1 MLFPTLS
8 LMAQE
13 ETKDYDAEYAVTGVD
28 GSLFLQSTE
37 ELHGSLIISG
47 VIAAEKDQIGTERI
61 DPRDQMAQIRIREP
75 ETVMNITQIDN
86 TEIVGFLRKVI
97 RPDSLLLC
105 LKKAR
110 FQQRIAGSQDN
121 QHKKEY
127 QPAPAPGMTY
137 LMPAAAEGGRRTAGS
152 GGNMLSTVRVHFSS
166 SPYGKIDCITE
177 ILYTNSMNLQGVGRY
192 YG

>member
-1 MLFPTLS
+1 M
-8 LMAQE
+8 
-13 ETKDYDAEYAVTGVD
+13 D
-28 GSLFLQSTE
+28 GSLLLQSTE
-37 ELHGSLIISG
+37 ELHGSLIIRG

-97 RPDSLLLC
+97 RLDSLLLC

-121 QHKKEY
+121 QHKKE
-127 QPAPAPGMTY
+127 
-137 LMPAAAEGGRRTAGS
+137 
-152 GGNMLSTVRVHFSS
+152 
-166 SPYGKIDCITE
+166 
-177 ILYTNSMNLQGVGRY
+177 
-192 YG
+192 